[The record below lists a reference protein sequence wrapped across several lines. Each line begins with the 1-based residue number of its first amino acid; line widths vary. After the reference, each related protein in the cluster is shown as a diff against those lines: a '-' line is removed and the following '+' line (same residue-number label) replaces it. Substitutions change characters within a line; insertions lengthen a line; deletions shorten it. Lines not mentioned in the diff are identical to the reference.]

1 MSTRASGAR
10 LQGVTRELLMHWQTT
25 KDYWRDA
32 KSLEFERQYLQEL
45 LASVDS
51 AVTTIEQVDKLLS
64 KIKKDCE

>member
-1 MSTRASGAR
+1 M
-10 LQGVTRELLMHWQTT
+10 QWQTT